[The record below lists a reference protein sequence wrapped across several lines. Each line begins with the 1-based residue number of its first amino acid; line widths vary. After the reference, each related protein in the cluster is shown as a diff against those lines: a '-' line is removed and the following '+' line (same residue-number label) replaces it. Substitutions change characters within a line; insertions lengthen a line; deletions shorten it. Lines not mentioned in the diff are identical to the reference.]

1 MAWPHCERLM
11 VFLHKYL
18 FIFIPLINPIF
29 ISLPTSA
36 SIVSPILSPTN
47 LTASSDSVSCTA
59 PVSISV
65 WVLPS
70 CSPPTL
76 QTSAPPYLSVLVG
89 GGWFCYLFPLMHLQL
104 RRPAVSVRPGGG
116 GVDTRTPSRTPDFS
130 VSVCPGGEGWCCDQ
144 LPLAHPR
151 ILRGF
156 RSALEIQLT
165 PQIPTQM
172 SSVGSP
178 ATGLRS
184 SRHDFFCDRN
194 TAAHPIQIE
203 EKSLIKNALIVRR
216 KERYIRPRVIV
227 VSVTML
233 NKKMEFSNF

>member
-89 GGWFCYLFPLMHLQL
+89 GGLVLLS
-104 RRPAVSVRPGGG
+104 VSPHAPPTPSPCCLCPSWWGGG
-116 GVDTRTPSRTPDFS
+116 LIPGPPRAPPTFLSLSVLVGRGGVVTNYPSHTPEYS
-130 VSVCPGGEGWCCDQ
+130 
-144 LPLAHPR
+144 
-151 ILRGF
+151 
-156 RSALEIQLT
+156 
-165 PQIPTQM
+165 
-172 SSVGSP
+172 
-178 ATGLRS
+178 
-184 SRHDFFCDRN
+184 
-194 TAAHPIQIE
+194 
-203 EKSLIKNALIVRR
+203 
-216 KERYIRPRVIV
+216 V
-227 VSVTML
+227 VSVL
-233 NKKMEFSNF
+233 PLKSNSPRRFQPKCPP